1 MNLTPRQLDL
11 LKELINIG
19 AGKAAGLINQ
29 MVSSHVQLE
38 LPELI
43 VIPPGGLL
51 NLADRGFDEVL
62 SAVRL
67 GFQGAFTGWTGLV
80 FSKNSANWLV
90 SQLLGQAGSPPM
102 DLDSLRI
109 GAIQEVGNIVLNGVM
124 GSIVNVLGES
134 IRYFPPDYFES
145 GIQEIIASGNASERV
160 VLLIKAR
167 FRLENGVA
175 EGDIL
180 IFFAMDTFENLA
192 RSLDRLLDRVAGS

>member
-1 MNLTPRQLDL
+1 MNLTTQQLDL

-38 LPELI
+38 LPELL
-43 VIPPGGLL
+43 VIPPGETLV
-51 NLADRGFDEVL
+51 LAGREFDEVL

-67 GFQGAFTGWTGLV
+67 GFRGAFTGWTGLV
-80 FSKNSANWLV
+80 FSKSSANWLV
-90 SQLLGQAGSPPM
+90 SQLLGQTGAPPM

-134 IRYFPPDYFES
+134 VSYFPPDYFES

-167 FRLENGVA
+167 FRLEDGVA

-180 IFFAMDTFENLA
+180 IFFSMDTFESLT
-192 RSLDRLLDRVAGS
+192 RSLDRLLGQVSGL

>member
-1 MNLTPRQLDL
+1 MNLTLQQTDL

-29 MVSSHVQLE
+29 MVGVHVRLE

-43 VIPPGGLL
+43 VVPPGETPDFAG
-51 NLADRGFDEVL
+51 RGFEEVL

-67 GFQGAFTGWTGLV
+67 GFRGAFTGWTGLV
-80 FSKNSANWLV
+80 FSRNSANWLV
-90 SQLLGQAGSPPM
+90 SQLLGQVDTPPM

-124 GSIVNVLGES
+124 GSIVNVLGENVG
-134 IRYFPPDYFES
+134 YFPPDYFES
-145 GIQEIIASGNASERV
+145 GIQDILTSGNASERV

-167 FRLENGVA
+167 FRLEDGVA
-175 EGDIL
+175 DGDIL
-180 IFFAMDTFENLA
+180 IFFSMDTFESLV
-192 RSLDRLLDRVAGS
+192 RSLDRLLAQAGA

>member
-1 MNLTPRQLDL
+1 MNLTPQQLDL

-90 SQLLGQAGSPPM
+90 SQLLGQTGAPPM

-145 GIQEIIASGNASERV
+145 GIQEIVGSGNAGERV

-192 RSLDRLLDRVAGS
+192 RSLDRLLGQVSGQ